1 MTKARTMTILHHWIH
16 VANCIHDETTRII
29 KAFKWI
35 IAFNIKSH
43 QIPIS
48 TYPWNLLPLLPNTLV
63 YICKFK
69 NIKTINLKILIRNLN
84 HRLILQPSIEPQAW
98 PLRLYLSST
107 KSNFQLLLGTKAHSS
122 LSLSLPPSLPLSL
135 SRDREH
141 KKLMAPKTLIIQDNI
156 SKLAQKQITELG
168 FHGLT

>member
-1 MTKARTMTILHHWIH
+1 MTKARTMTILHHWIY
-16 VANCIHDETTRII
+16 VANCTHDETTRII

-48 TYPWNLLPLLPNTLV
+48 THPWNLLPLLPNTLV

-84 HRLILQPSIEPQAW
+84 HRLILQPCVDFKYANNMPYANNLRNQHNGTTIFGKNRSINTWTWEINTTC
-98 PLRLYLSST
+98 LHISL
-107 KSNFQLLLGTKAHSS
+107 HS
-122 LSLSLPPSLPLSL
+122 
-135 SRDREH
+135 
-141 KKLMAPKTLIIQDNI
+141 K
-156 SKLAQKQITELG
+156 
-168 FHGLT
+168 